1 MSIIGFLEYLQHEK
15 RYSAHTITAYQ
26 SDLEQFRSFL
36 DEQFDVVPH
45 EASYSQI
52 RRWLADL
59 INSKM
64 TVKSVRRKMSS
75 LRAYFKYL
83 ESGGSLSANPMDK
96 IIVPRAAK
104 KLPVFISENS
114 ISMLFDV
121 LEFPDGFKGIRDR
134 LILETF
140 YCTGIR
146 LTELVNIRHQDFDLN
161 THQIRV
167 LGKGGKERIIP
178 IVETLHKTFLE
189 YCRSKQKFS
198 EFYSTDHLFVT
209 DKGKKVYPKF
219 VYRVVNNYL
228 STTTTVSKKSPHVLR
243 HTFATHMLNNG
254 ADINAIK
261 ELLGHSSLSATQ
273 VYTHTTV
280 EKIKRVYKQA
290 HPKA

>member
-1 MSIIGFLEYLQHEK
+1 MSINSFLEYLQYEK
-15 RYSAHTITAYQ
+15 RYSAHTIAAYQ
-26 SDLEQFRSFL
+26 TDLEQFRSFL
-36 DEQFDVVPH
+36 DDQFHAMTH
-45 EASYSQI
+45 EASYAQI
-52 RRWLADL
+52 RRWLAGM
-59 INSKM
+59 INSQM
-64 TVKSVRRKMSS
+64 AAKSVKRKMSS

-83 ESGGSLSANPMDK
+83 ESGGNLPTNPMDK
-96 IIVPRAAK
+96 IVVPRTTK
-104 KLPVFISENS
+104 KLPVFLSENS

-121 LEFPDGFKGIRDR
+121 LDFPDGFKGVRDR

-140 YCTGIR
+140 YCTGLR
-146 LTELVNIRHQDFDLN
+146 LAELVSIRHSDFDLQSN
-161 THQIRV
+161 QIKI

-178 IVETLHKTFLE
+178 VLDSLKKTFLD
-189 YCRSKQKFS
+189 YCTAKKKLY

-228 STTTTVSKKSPHVLR
+228 STTTTVSKKSPHILR

-280 EKIKRVYKQA
+280 DIIKRVYKQA